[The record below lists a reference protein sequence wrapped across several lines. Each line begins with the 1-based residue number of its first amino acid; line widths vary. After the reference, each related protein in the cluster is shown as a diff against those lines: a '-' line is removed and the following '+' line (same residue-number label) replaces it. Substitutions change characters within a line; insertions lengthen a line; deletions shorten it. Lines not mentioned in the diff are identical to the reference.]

1 MIVKMYSTHCPKC
14 KVLDA
19 KLKQKNIK
27 FAIIDDIAVMQ
38 SLGFRSAPML
48 DVDGELMDFTKALA
62 WVREQ

>member
-27 FAIIDDIAVMQ
+27 FAIIDDIAVM
-38 SLGFRSAPML
+38 
-48 DVDGELMDFTKALA
+48 
-62 WVREQ
+62 